1 MRVKSERNRSLEED
15 VSGLE
20 DDKPSTLNFK
30 GSVELCVTCFT
41 NVWWRCTT
49 GRNVIESVV
58 ESRCFARCHLT
69 AVCH

>member
-30 GSVELCVTCFT
+30 GSVELCVTCVT